1 LSVYFADTSGFAKR
15 YVTETGTRWIRG
27 LCDPASGNV
36 IAVSMLGTVEFLSL
50 LGRHVREAKIS
61 ASDYRVVRSDFLFH
75 VQRQYTLVQLSLRV
89 VTQAQL
95 MTERYPLRTLDAL
108 QLASALVA
116 TNFLPDAPIFIS
128 ADLKLL
134 AAASAEGLPTDDPN
148 AHP

>member
-1 LSVYFADTSGFAKR
+1 
-15 YVTETGTRWIRG
+15 
-27 LCDPASGNV
+27 
-36 IAVSMLGTVEFLSL
+36 
-50 LGRHVREAKIS
+50 
-61 ASDYRVVRSDFLFH
+61 
-75 VQRQYTLVQLSLRV
+75 
-89 VTQAQL
+89 